1 MVGEISRCL
10 QRGSDWVEW
19 PAALFFI
26 QDLAGAGSGV
36 GGGGLLQKL
45 LPEPFGRERAQE
57 AKEGGAAVAKER
69 SRRDDARPASSSE
82 YAIQ

>member
-36 GGGGLLQKL
+36 GGGGLL
-45 LPEPFGRERAQE
+45 
-57 AKEGGAAVAKER
+57 
-69 SRRDDARPASSSE
+69 
-82 YAIQ
+82 